1 MNGNRSIKH
10 APYRDLFLLCDDVIF
25 LNHGSFGAW
34 PRPLFE
40 P

>member
-1 MNGNRSIKH
+1 MNSDRSIKH
-10 APYRDLFLLCDDVIF
+10 APYRNLFLLSDDVIH

-34 PRPLFE
+34 PRPVFE